1 MGGGTMPIIHVRHS
15 SSSSSSSSSNNL
27 PVPSSS
33 SVQVGPITPSCT
45 GSYCFC
51 DSGSETCRKQV
62 QNKRASRTS
71 LLSSVFGPVPS
82 RFEVEN
88 AILALLSFLQGIT
101 SSSHSEL
108 QWLQPILDSCV
119 TRKLLSY
126 GHGKVYDAF
135 QSLQT
140 DPSVKRMVVSLSS
153 DRALWDAVTNNELVK
168 KLREPP
174 SSDLSV
180 CGNEGLLPQSSNQE
194 PEFAKRVMRWI
205 MDITRAKVMELI
217 EQFQSLVTDI
227 FLPPETLQ
235 EKNPTANDKDQF
247 EEKVR
252 SSLLLTVVI
261 LLIVVVARLRGA

>member
-33 SVQVGPITPSCT
+33 SVQVGPIKPSCT
-45 GSYCFC
+45 CSYCFC
-51 DSGSETCRKQV
+51 DSGSETCRKHEQD
-62 QNKRASRTS
+62 KRASRTS
-71 LLSSVFGPVPS
+71 LPSSVFGPVPS

-101 SSSHSEL
+101 SSSQSEL

-126 GHGKVYDAF
+126 GHRKVYDAF

-140 DPSVKRMVVSLSS
+140 DPSVKRMVLSLSS

-168 KLREPP
+168 KLRQPP

-180 CGNEGLLPQSSNQE
+180 SGNEGLLPQSSNQE
-194 PEFAKRVMRWI
+194 PEFAKRVIRWI

-261 LLIVVVARLRGA
+261 LLIVVVTRLRRA

>member
-1 MGGGTMPIIHVRHS
+1 MGGGTMPIIHVRH

-33 SVQVGPITPSCT
+33 SVQVGPIKPSCT
-45 GSYCFC
+45 CSYCFC
-51 DSGSETCRKQV
+51 DSGSETCRKHEQD
-62 QNKRASRTS
+62 KRASRTS
-71 LLSSVFGPVPS
+71 LPSSVFGPVPS

-101 SSSHSEL
+101 SSSQSEL

-126 GHGKVYDAF
+126 GHRKVYDAF

-140 DPSVKRMVVSLSS
+140 DPSVKRMVFSLSS

-168 KLREPP
+168 KLRQPP
-174 SSDLSV
+174 SS
-180 CGNEGLLPQSSNQE
+180 GLLPQSSNQE
-194 PEFAKRVMRWI
+194 PEFAKRVIRWI

-227 FLPPETLQ
+227 FLPPETLR

-261 LLIVVVARLRGA
+261 LLIVVVTRLRRA

>member
-33 SVQVGPITPSCT
+33 SVQVGPIKPSCT
-45 GSYCFC
+45 GSYSFC
-51 DSGSETCRKQV
+51 DSGSETCRKHEQD
-62 QNKRASRTS
+62 KRASRTS
-71 LLSSVFGPVPS
+71 LPSSVFGPVPS

-101 SSSHSEL
+101 SSSQSEL

-126 GHGKVYDAF
+126 GHRKVYDAF

-140 DPSVKRMVVSLSS
+140 DPSVKRMVFSLSS

-168 KLREPP
+168 KLRQPP
-174 SSDLSV
+174 SS
-180 CGNEGLLPQSSNQE
+180 GLLPQSSNQE
-194 PEFAKRVMRWI
+194 PEFTKRVIRWI

-261 LLIVVVARLRGA
+261 LLIVVVTRLRRA

>member
-1 MGGGTMPIIHVRHS
+1 MGGGTMPIIHVRHSS

-33 SVQVGPITPSCT
+33 SVQVGPIKPSCT
-45 GSYCFC
+45 CSYCFC
-51 DSGSETCRKQV
+51 DSGSETCRKHEQD
-62 QNKRASRTS
+62 KRASRTS
-71 LLSSVFGPVPS
+71 LPSSVFGPVPS

-101 SSSHSEL
+101 SSSQSEL

-126 GHGKVYDAF
+126 GHRKVYDAF

-140 DPSVKRMVVSLSS
+140 DPSVKRMVFSLSS

-168 KLREPP
+168 KLRQPP
-174 SSDLSV
+174 SS
-180 CGNEGLLPQSSNQE
+180 GLLPQSSNQE
-194 PEFAKRVMRWI
+194 PEFAKRVIRWI

-261 LLIVVVARLRGA
+261 LLIVVVTRLRRA

>member
-33 SVQVGPITPSCT
+33 SVQVRPIKPSCT

-51 DSGSETCRKQV
+51 DSGSETCRKHEQD
-62 QNKRASRTS
+62 KRASRTS
-71 LLSSVFGPVPS
+71 LPSSVFGPVPS

-101 SSSHSEL
+101 SSSQSEL

-126 GHGKVYDAF
+126 GHRKVYDAF

-140 DPSVKRMVVSLSS
+140 DPSVKRMVLSLSS

-168 KLREPP
+168 KLRQPP
-174 SSDLSV
+174 SS
-180 CGNEGLLPQSSNQE
+180 GLLPQSSNQE
-194 PEFAKRVMRWI
+194 PEFAKRVIRWI

-261 LLIVVVARLRGA
+261 LLIVVVTRLRRA

>member
-1 MGGGTMPIIHVRHS
+1 MGGGTMPIIHVRH

-33 SVQVGPITPSCT
+33 SVQVGPIKPSCT
-45 GSYCFC
+45 CSYCFC
-51 DSGSETCRKQV
+51 DSGSETCRKHEQD
-62 QNKRASRTS
+62 KRASRTS
-71 LLSSVFGPVPS
+71 LPSSVFGPVPS

-101 SSSHSEL
+101 SSSQSEL

-126 GHGKVYDAF
+126 GHRKVYDAF

-140 DPSVKRMVVSLSS
+140 DPSVKRMVFSLSS

-168 KLREPP
+168 KLRQPP
-174 SSDLSV
+174 SS
-180 CGNEGLLPQSSNQE
+180 GLLPQSSNQE
-194 PEFAKRVMRWI
+194 PEFAKRVIRWI

-261 LLIVVVARLRGA
+261 LLIVVVTRLRRA

>member
-1 MGGGTMPIIHVRHS
+1 MGGGTMPIIHVRH

-33 SVQVGPITPSCT
+33 SVQVGPIKPSCT
-45 GSYCFC
+45 CSYCFC
-51 DSGSETCRKQV
+51 DSGSETCRKHEQD
-62 QNKRASRTS
+62 KRASRTS
-71 LLSSVFGPVPS
+71 LPSSVFGPVPS

-101 SSSHSEL
+101 SSSQSEL

-126 GHGKVYDAF
+126 GHRKVYDAF

-140 DPSVKRMVVSLSS
+140 DPSVKRMVFSLSS

-168 KLREPP
+168 KLRQPP
-174 SSDLSV
+174 SS
-180 CGNEGLLPQSSNQE
+180 GLLPQSSNQE
-194 PEFAKRVMRWI
+194 PEFAKRVIRWI

-261 LLIVVVARLRGA
+261 LLIVVVTRFRRA

>member
-1 MGGGTMPIIHVRHS
+1 MGGGTMPIIHVRHSS

-33 SVQVGPITPSCT
+33 SVQVGPIKPSCT
-45 GSYCFC
+45 CSYCFC
-51 DSGSETCRKQV
+51 DSGSETCRKHEQD
-62 QNKRASRTS
+62 KRASRTS
-71 LLSSVFGPVPS
+71 LPSSVFGPVPS

-101 SSSHSEL
+101 SSSQSEL
-108 QWLQPILDSCV
+108 QWLQPIIDSCV

-126 GHGKVYDAF
+126 GHRKVYDAF

-140 DPSVKRMVVSLSS
+140 DPSVKRMVFSLSS

-168 KLREPP
+168 KLRQPP
-174 SSDLSV
+174 SS
-180 CGNEGLLPQSSNQE
+180 GLLPQSSNQE
-194 PEFAKRVMRWI
+194 PEFAKRVIRWI

-261 LLIVVVARLRGA
+261 LLIVVVTRLRRA